1 MIDGV
6 LEGLETFAIV
16 GGNGRAKLKDSVI
29 VIGVDSDRRGKNSF
43 GAETCV
49 EGQGSRRDLG

>member
-16 GGNGRAKLKDSVI
+16 GGNGRAKLKDSVV
-29 VIGVDSDRRGKNSF
+29 VIGVDSDRRGKNPL
-43 GAETCV
+43 GAEACV